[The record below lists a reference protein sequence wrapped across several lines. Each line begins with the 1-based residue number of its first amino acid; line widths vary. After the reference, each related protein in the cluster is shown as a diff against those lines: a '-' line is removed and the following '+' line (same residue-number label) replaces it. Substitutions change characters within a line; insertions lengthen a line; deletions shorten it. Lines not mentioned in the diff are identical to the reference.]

1 DSKIESAFEVL
12 DNKVDDVKM
21 FLSNKIDGVDNRLDN
36 FATNKVNF
44 SEHRKLES
52 RVIRIEKKITVK

>member
-1 DSKIESAFEVL
+1 
-12 DNKVDDVKM
+12 M